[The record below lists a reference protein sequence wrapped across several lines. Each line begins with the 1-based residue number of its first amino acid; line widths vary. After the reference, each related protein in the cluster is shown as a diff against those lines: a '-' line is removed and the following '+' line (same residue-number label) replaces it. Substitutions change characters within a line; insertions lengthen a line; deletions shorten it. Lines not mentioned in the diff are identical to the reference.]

1 MLEYYVL
8 SKQTKTFD
16 SEEKKQKFIV
26 KLDEKPIL
34 KVDELAQRVA
44 KRCTLSPGEVK
55 LAIDEIENVWF
66 SEMSIGRPVQVG
78 SLGVLRPTINAT
90 LQDNEKDA
98 DQDTI
103 KRVFHF
109 FRASSKFRNFLKS
122 LKLRKIIKK
131 RNLLNRNLQLEK

>member
-78 SLGVLRPTINAT
+78 SIGVL
-90 LQDNEKDA
+90 
-98 DQDTI
+98 
-103 KRVFHF
+103 
-109 FRASSKFRNFLKS
+109 
-122 LKLRKIIKK
+122 
-131 RNLLNRNLQLEK
+131 